1 MAVLLTILAKMT
13 QVLMILMKNERGKL
27 AFLSDADGV
36 DDNDGEENDVKGVK
50 KKFLTKYLWAKLVQ
64 SGQK

>member
-1 MAVLLTILAKMT
+1 MT

>member
-1 MAVLLTILAKMT
+1 M
-13 QVLMILMKNERGKL
+13 KL